1 MHLIKRGCELMDA
14 DKSLWEVTMLL
25 LCFYIQFLAFSV
37 LDARSFSTLPIIV
50 GKEEVKSFFWAPAD

>member
-1 MHLIKRGCELMDA
+1 MDA

>member
-1 MHLIKRGCELMDA
+1 MHLIKRGCELMGA

-25 LCFYIQFLAFSV
+25 LYFYVKFSTFSV
-37 LDARSFSTLPIIV
+37 LDTRSFSTLPIIV